1 MSDGPAQ
8 PSMAL
13 HSLARHGLAST
24 PLDIQA
30 HQHGGAQ
37 IELLGQLCD
46 VDVHRDQVV
55 LV

>member
-13 HSLARHGLAST
+13 HSLAAS
-24 PLDIQA
+24 PVDVQP